1 MEPITLFISAAQT
14 IWQAI
19 GPVWF
24 LILPPLF
31 YFVFKSI
38 WMKYITDEHWTEK
51 KYIVLEIIP
60 PRDLEKSPRIMESF
74 FFALAGI
81 IKSPNMIEE
90 YYEGHFFPFISL
102 ELVGTEGTAHF
113 YIWLPENMR
122 SLIESQLYAQYSD
135 IEIFQVED
143 YVNQLPPVLPNKEW
157 TLWGTDVKLVR
168 EDPYPIRTYKYFEED
183 VTGKM
188 LDPLSSLVETVGKT
202 GPGEHLWLQI
212 IIQPQH
218 ESWYEEGL
226 ALVQD
231 IAGRTKK
238 RKGVFS
244 EIGKD
249 LMDVFS
255 GVLKGLFSPVEFERK
270 EEKDEQPL
278 EFRLT
283 PGEKDT
289 LKAVENNI
297 SKNIFLTKMRFL
309 YIGRRE
315 VFDKI
320 FVSSFFG
327 GLKQFNDQQLN
338 NFAPDNRSK
347 TYANYI
353 WKDFRLAFRQRRI
366 YRRYRNRFPT
376 GVKFML
382 STEELASIYHMPDM
396 SVVAPSMQRIDARR
410 SGAPANLPV
419 E

>member
-168 EDPYPIRTYKYFEED
+168 EDPYPIRT
-183 VTGKM
+183 
-188 LDPLSSLVETVGKT
+188 
-202 GPGEHLWLQI
+202 
-212 IIQPQH
+212 
-218 ESWYEEGL
+218 
-226 ALVQD
+226 
-231 IAGRTKK
+231 
-238 RKGVFS
+238 
-244 EIGKD
+244 
-249 LMDVFS
+249 
-255 GVLKGLFSPVEFERK
+255 
-270 EEKDEQPL
+270 
-278 EFRLT
+278 
-283 PGEKDT
+283 
-289 LKAVENNI
+289 
-297 SKNIFLTKMRFL
+297 
-309 YIGRRE
+309 
-315 VFDKI
+315 
-320 FVSSFFG
+320 
-327 GLKQFNDQQLN
+327 
-338 NFAPDNRSK
+338 
-347 TYANYI
+347 
-353 WKDFRLAFRQRRI
+353 
-366 YRRYRNRFPT
+366 
-376 GVKFML
+376 
-382 STEELASIYHMPDM
+382 
-396 SVVAPSMQRIDARR
+396 
-410 SGAPANLPV
+410 
-419 E
+419 